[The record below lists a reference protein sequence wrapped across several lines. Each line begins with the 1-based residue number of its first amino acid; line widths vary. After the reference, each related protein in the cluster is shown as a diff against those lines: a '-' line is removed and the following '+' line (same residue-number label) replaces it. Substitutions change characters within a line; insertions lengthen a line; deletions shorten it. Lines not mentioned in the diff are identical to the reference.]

1 LSLFLWLLFVVSL
14 FFHRENIEKNKKI
27 EKIWRG
33 TKYEQNGRDQL
44 ASYLETRGK
53 NEGYLV
59 TFDFSKN
66 KPDVEPQWIEH
77 NGKRIYETI
86 IWF

>member
-1 LSLFLWLLFVVSL
+1 MVIICCLS

-86 IWF
+86 I